1 MVYFVSLPL
10 LVDAVL
16 RRWVAAARWVDRG
29 MGIGVARGNV
39 IGSALVVLFPASG
52 WVVPCFRINLWLPL
66 DDEPMFRSV
75 GLVKGALI

>member
-1 MVYFVSLPL
+1 
-10 LVDAVL
+10 
-16 RRWVAAARWVDRG
+16 